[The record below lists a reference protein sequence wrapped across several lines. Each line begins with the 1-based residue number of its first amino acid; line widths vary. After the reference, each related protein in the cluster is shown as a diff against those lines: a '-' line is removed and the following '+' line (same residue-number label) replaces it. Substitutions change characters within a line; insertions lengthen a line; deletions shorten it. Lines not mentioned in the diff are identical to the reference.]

1 MFPFVLV
8 IVLTVNGAASPAPI
22 ATFRSPE
29 HCEAVAAFINK
40 GFKEQGGQNKALCIN
55 AMKHSEI

>member
-8 IVLTVNGAASPAPI
+8 VILTTGGIKSPNPI

-29 HCEAVAAFINK
+29 HCEAVAFIANE
-40 GFKEQGGQNKALCIN
+40 GFKKQGGQNKALCIN
-55 AMKHSEI
+55 AMKWGEI